1 MSLDWSRLFP
11 PGEYGFHMGLRVGG
25 ARAFFSATGN
35 SVELLAER
43 GRWLNEEPEKYEA
56 ALPEGLALVEE
67 AAELAVG
74 WGTQVKAEVG
84 ALGRVW
90 EPDFVLLREGED
102 GAFRVVAGAVCFPTS
117 WALRDK
123 LGHSLAETHGP
134 VPGLNAAIGARIDM
148 ALARLAPDAA
158 WERENW
164 GLARD
169 AERNHHPAR
178 PRPRL
183 DETITPQEVWLRVE
197 RQCLV
202 KLPRTGG
209 VLFGIRLVLLPFA
222 QVLAE
227 PAAADGLRRALA
239 SMPGEVAAYKGLA
252 QARAALLGWLE
263 G

>member
-1 MSLDWSRLFP
+1 
-11 PGEYGFHMGLRVGG
+11 MGLRAGD
-25 ARAFFSATGN
+25 ARVFFSATGN
-35 SVELLAER
+35 RAELLAER
-43 GRWLNEEPEKYEA
+43 GRWLDEDPEEYA
-56 ALPEGLALVEE
+56 AASSEGLALVEE
-67 AAELAVG
+67 AAVLAAE
-74 WGTQVKAEVG
+74 WGMPAAADVI
-84 ALGRVW
+84 ALGRVY
-90 EPDFVLLREGED
+90 EPDFVLLQASEG
-102 GAFRVVAGAVCFPTS
+102 GGFRVVAGAVCFPTA

-123 LGHSLAETHGP
+123 LGRSLAETHGP

-148 ALARLAPDAA
+148 ALSRLAPGAA

-169 AERNHHPAR
+169 AERNHHPTR
-178 PRPRL
+178 PRQRL

-239 SMPGEVAAYKGLA
+239 SMPREVAAYKGLA
-252 QARAALLGWLE
+252 QARPKLLGWLE